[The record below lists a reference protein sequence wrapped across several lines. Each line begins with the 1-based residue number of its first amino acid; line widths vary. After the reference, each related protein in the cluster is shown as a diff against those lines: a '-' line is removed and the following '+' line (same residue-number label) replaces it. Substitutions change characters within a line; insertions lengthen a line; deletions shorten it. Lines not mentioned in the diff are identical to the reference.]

1 MSYYFSISVGFHSLL
16 SSYCHRSDGLCAPKY
31 CSLVWHYIGCPS
43 LESQSFH
50 LRVSESELP
59 TTHTTNYKEKE
70 TANGRTE
77 EGTVDGSI
85 YKHAGESKGTFSFRQ
100 LSIAQYVT
108 HWSTKRFHKSLHDTH
123 HKQQYISYYVY
134 KYNNCS

>member
-1 MSYYFSISVGFHSLL
+1 MRSEVLQSSLAIL
-16 SSYCHRSDGLCAPKY
+16 A
-31 CSLVWHYIGCPS
+31 
-43 LESQSFH
+43 
-50 LRVSESELP
+50 ESELP

-77 EGTVDGSI
+77 EETVDGSI

-100 LSIAQYVT
+100 LSIAQCVT